1 MLFKKWKKGKQTN
14 EAFFLISNYFT
25 KKKKQ
30 TTTQIDERKW
40 IIKNKQI
47 NNNKFKKKRD
57 VLFITTPCENL
68 NVFFKLTWKQFTDHV
83 SLSKC
88 LVEIK

>member
-1 MLFKKWKKGKQTN
+1 MKLSF
-14 EAFFLISNYFT
+14 SNQIT
-25 KKKKQ
+25 LPKKKQKQ

-47 NNNKFKKKRD
+47 NNNKFKKKKRD

-88 LVEIK
+88 LLKLNNIVV